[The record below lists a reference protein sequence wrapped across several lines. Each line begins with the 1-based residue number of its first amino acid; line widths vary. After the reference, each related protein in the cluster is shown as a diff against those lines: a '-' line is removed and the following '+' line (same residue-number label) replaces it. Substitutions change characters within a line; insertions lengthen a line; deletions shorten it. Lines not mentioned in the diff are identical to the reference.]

1 MIKNLLTN
9 RIVVYFFYTS
19 LVCYFAYFIPIT
31 QNEAFE
37 FYKTDSLISKMMYF
51 GYGLSQNV
59 FGLRAVFVL
68 NAVVSLLLF
77 DIFSNDILKNQKDAT
92 QASAIF
98 SILPAMIFGG
108 AIANVALLALNLVL
122 LYLIFYYRKFYIGE
136 ATALLL
142 LFFVHD
148 ASIVFFLSIL
158 IYAIFKKEQRTA
170 IYSIVALFGFLYFDR
185 GIEIGGGPRGHF
197 VEIFSIY
204 AALFSPFVFLYFLYV
219 MYRIWI
225 KEDKDIVWSISSFS
239 IFVSILL
246 SVRQRIVVTDFTP
259 YILVGFVLMFRVYFQ
274 SIRVRL
280 PKFQKVYKNGFM
292 LSLSVLI
299 SMLMFVFFQPIIFYY
314 NGQYLF
320 TKIYAPYKIQ
330 QVLKSKNVHCHNS
343 KNQKEELQ
351 LKFYDISQCEK

>member
-1 MIKNLLTN
+1 MIKNLLAN
-9 RIVVYFFYTS
+9 RVVIYFFYTS

-31 QNEAFE
+31 PNEAFD
-37 FYKTDSLISKMMYF
+37 FYQTDSIISKMMHF
-51 GYGLSQNV
+51 GYGLSQNA
-59 FGLRAVFVL
+59 FGLRSAFVI

-77 DIFSNDILKNQKDAT
+77 DIFSNDILKNKKDAM
-92 QASAIF
+92 QASAVF

-108 AIANVALLALNLVL
+108 AIANIALLALNSVL
-122 LYLIFYYRKFYIGE
+122 LYLIFNYRKFYIGE
-136 ATALLL
+136 VLSLLL
-142 LFFVHD
+142 LFVIHD

-158 IYAIFKKEQRTA
+158 LYAIFKKEQRTA
-170 IYSIVALFGFLYFDR
+170 IYSIIALCGFLYFDR

-204 AALFSPFVFLYFLYV
+204 AALFSPFIFLYFLYV
-219 MYRIWI
+219 MYRIWV
-225 KEDKDIVWSISSFS
+225 KEDKDIVWSISSFA

-246 SVRQRIVVTDFTP
+246 SIRQRIVVTDFTP
-259 YILVGFVLMFRVYFQ
+259 YILVGFVLMFKVYFQ

-299 SMLMFVFFQPIIFYY
+299 SMLIFVFFQPIIFLY

-330 QVLKSKNVHCHNS
+330 QDLRSKNLHCFDS
-343 KNQKEELQ
+343 KNLKEELQ
-351 LKFYDISQCEK
+351 LKFYDISPCEK